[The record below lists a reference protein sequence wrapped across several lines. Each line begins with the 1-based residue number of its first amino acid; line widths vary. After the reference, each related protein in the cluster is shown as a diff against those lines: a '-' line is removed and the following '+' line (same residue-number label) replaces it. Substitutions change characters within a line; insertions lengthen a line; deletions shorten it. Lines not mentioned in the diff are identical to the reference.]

1 MCVCMCEYIAS
12 VLHIF
17 HFLHYGWV
25 AALWY
30 VCLRACVCERLKI
43 GKRKSLCNFRAAARL
58 FDFVPGPI
66 GIGETRGPVRQLLGT
81 GTDIA
86 HSFSASLSRS
96 LGQCRRAVS
105 FARAHTSAV
114 ALCGF
119 ATVPVAALVC
129 VCEAALPCVYATG
142 ACVCAC
148 LRCLFQAQSSSPSSA
163 RSHLDNLLRVVHQS
177 GSSVWCV
184 VAHGIKTLTS
194 CKRLFS
200 QAKGYIRC
208 RVSGFGF

>member
-1 MCVCMCEYIAS
+1 MGKENRCA
-12 VLHIF
+12 IF
-17 HFLHYGWV
+17 EQLLAFLT
-25 AALWY
+25 LSP
-30 VCLRACVCERLKI
+30 R
-43 GKRKSLCNFRAAARL
+43 
-58 FDFVPGPI
+58 PI

-184 VAHGIKTLTS
+184 VAHGIKTLIS